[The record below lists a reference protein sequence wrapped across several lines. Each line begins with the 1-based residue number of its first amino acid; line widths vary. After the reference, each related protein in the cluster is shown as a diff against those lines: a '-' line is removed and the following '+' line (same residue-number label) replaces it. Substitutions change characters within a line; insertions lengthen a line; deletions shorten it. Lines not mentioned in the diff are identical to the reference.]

1 MTEGRELFCFSGG
14 LNFPVADGERTK
26 HSLSWKEPM
35 TVMTQGEQS
44 AALMLIRDGAG
55 YKRIASQLGLP
66 VNTVKSFC
74 RKVAAGATHTCPNC
88 GKPVPQKP
96 HRKEKRFCSDRC
108 RVEWWNHHREQIRH
122 KSAIKVICKHCGKE
136 FESYGK
142 CQRVYCSREC
152 YDAARRK

>member
-1 MTEGRELFCFSGG
+1 MFFRG

-26 HSLSWKEPM
+26 HQLSWKEPM

-88 GKPVPQKP
+88 GKQVAADAK
-96 HRKEKRFCSDRC
+96 FCP
-108 RVEWWNHHREQIRH
+108 E
-122 KSAIKVICKHCGKE
+122 CGKAMTNVCP
-136 FESYGK
+136 SCGK
-142 CQRVYCSREC
+142 TVKGDVKFCPEC
-152 YDAARRK
+152 GAKVK